1 MSSSLAG
8 TPVTLFLK
16 VAGNV
21 PVDANYTVRA
31 TIEIKDSDG
40 SYHEVGALTGQDPA
54 RVIDGPC
61 TVRVSR
67 LATTTVRLRHRAR
80 MKPKRGL
87 IHSGRGLCCGR

>member
-1 MSSSLAG
+1 MATQLLATGSTAASTADVVVAAG

-16 VAGNV
+16 VTGNI

-40 SYHEVGALTGQDPA
+40 SYHEVGALTGQDPS
-54 RVIDGPC
+54 RVVDGPC

-67 LATTTVRLRHRAR
+67 SANPAVAF
-80 MKPKRGL
+80 G
-87 IHSGRGLCCGR
+87 IEQG

>member
-1 MSSSLAG
+1 MATQLLATGSTAASTADVVVAAG

-54 RVIDGPC
+54 RVVDGPC
-61 TVRVSR
+61 TVRVTR
-67 LATTTVRLRHRAR
+67 FATTTV
-80 MKPKRGL
+80 PFG
-87 IHSGRGLCCGR
+87 IEQG